1 MDRGRGM
8 IEKMLFVPSEY
19 IYKTTTEGGEE
30 LSPAYALIPDAVNY
44 DTMWVRAY
52 TSPDEQTIID
62 RLEELSVEGYLLLNQ
77 EEAIA
82 KCKELRPQEDI

>member
-1 MDRGRGM
+1 MM
-8 IEKMLFVPSEY
+8 EKILFVPSEY
-19 IYKTTTEGGEE
+19 IYKTTTENGEE

-52 TSPDEQTIID
+52 ISPDEQPIID
-62 RLEELSVEGYLLLNQ
+62 KLEELSVVGYLLLNQ